1 MSHKSVLRF
10 VYAMLAGLLLI
21 AVVIA
26 ALWINAVWP
35 YEWHLPEGI
44 PLVLGFSTD
53 DGVEDVID
61 ILTTKFHVENKD
73 VSVQTIK
80 AAHEFLKKVPVRQ
93 QIVVEKFL
101 AVGLLPKK
109 IEFRFLHNR
118 LMTIIFCPVLSDEEC
133 KTLLGE
139 EYSEY
144 KTTSLYCPGNE
155 SESPESAGRDRLL
168 LVNWAWGTGV
178 HSKLLWAAYV
188 DWCSY
193 KCRW

>member
-10 VYAMLAGLLLI
+10 AYAMLAGLLLI
-21 AVVIA
+21 AMVIA
-26 ALWINAVWP
+26 ALWINDVWP

-80 AAHEFLKKVPVRQ
+80 AVHEFFKKVPVRQ

-101 AVGLLPKK
+101 AVGLPPKK

-118 LMTIIFCPVLSDEEC
+118 LMTIIFSPVLSDGEC

-139 EYSEY
+139 EYSKY
-144 KTTSLYCPGNE
+144 KTTRLNCPGNE
-155 SESPESAGRDRLL
+155 SESPEFAERDRLL
-168 LVNWAWGTGV
+168 LVDWAWGTGV
-178 HSKLLWAAYV
+178 HSKLLWAAYA
-188 DWCSY
+188 DWCID